1 MGEHAQEQIF
11 RFLVDGEGEPQA
23 LRNAD
28 LDLRAR
34 TIAAALQERFP
45 AGERALIMCPAGLDY
60 VTSFFACLYADVVAV
75 PVYPPDPAFPMRT
88 LPRLT
93 AVVEDAEPA
102 VVLAPAATIAM
113 VDRFAEH
120 APALRDIVW
129 LAVDDIDTAA
139 ADGWRHPG
147 TTRDDL
153 AFLQYTSGSTSSPK
167 GVMVSHGNLMHNI
180 SEMNRQFFGND
191 PDQHMVSWL
200 PPFHDLGLIMGLL
213 TPAYGGYPVTFM
225 SPYSFLKRPLR
236 WLRAISDTGATASPA
251 PNFAYDLAVAKV
263 TEQDRR
269 TLDLS
274 TWRVALNG
282 AEPVR
287 GQTMDRFSRTFAECG
302 FRPVTHAPSYGLAE
316 ATLVV
321 STGDPAAEP
330 VHRDLRAEA
339 LLGGTAEDAAPGE
352 AARNLPSCGVSLK
365 DQKVVVVDPHT
376 RAALPA
382 GRVGELWVAGP
393 SVAHGYWRRAEATEE
408 TFRAR
413 LDTGEGPFLRTGD
426 LGFADGDQIYVTG
439 RIKDVVIVAG
449 RNHYPQ
455 DIERTVESAD
465 PGLREGCGV
474 AGAREIDGEERLI
487 VVQEYRGSRSPED
500 RARVIDAIRAE
511 VVREHGLQPHIVALA
526 RTGTVPKTSS
536 GKLQRAACVDA
547 LLAGEA
553 QPLALWRADDTGPAP
568 TDRTAPDAATGV
580 PADRTAPDANTS
592 VPSGRLA
599 PNPATGLLAD
609 RTTPGTNT
617 GVPKDQPAPD
627 TNTSVPPG
635 RPAPNP
641 ATGLLADRTTPG
653 TDTGVPEDRPAP
665 DADTSAPA
673 GRTAPDADTGAPARP
688 APDVGE
694 VTAWLREALAA
705 VTGRVAASVDPDL
718 PFAAHGLRS
727 VELVSLVGELERRF
741 GCSLDSGVVWAHP
754 TVAKLAAHL
763 AGTAPGSPAA
773 AAPAAEPATTLTA
786 PAPPAAP
793 SPRAAWPGADEPV
806 AIIGIGCRFPGGAN
820 GPDSFWHL
828 LSEGRDAV
836 TEVPADRWSTEE
848 FTDDDPA
855 APGRTTSR
863 WGGFVDGVDRFDSDF
878 FGISRQEAA
887 RMDPQQRLLAEVSFE
902 ALENAGVPT
911 GSLAG
916 SRTGVFIGI
925 STFDH
930 ATGQLSELDAI
941 DAYTGTGSALS
952 IAANRLSY
960 LLDLR
965 GPSMAV
971 DSACSS
977 SLVAVLQACAS
988 LHRGE
993 CDLAVAGGVNL
1004 VLSPAFAINFSK
1016 AGVMSAEGR
1025 CKPFDASADGY
1036 VRSEGA
1042 GVVILKP
1049 LGRALAD
1056 GDPVHAVIRGG
1067 AVNQDGASNGLMA
1080 PNPRAQEAVVR
1091 AAHARAGVR
1100 AADIAYVEAH
1110 GTGTILGDP
1119 IEAKALGAVLGEGRA
1134 ADRPCLIGSVKSNLG
1149 HMEAAAG
1156 IGGLIKTALMVRH
1169 RTVPP
1174 TLHYRT
1180 PNPHIPF
1187 DDLPLRVAHT
1197 RQPWPDTAGPA
1208 LAGVSSFGFGGTNA
1222 HLVVEEPPPPAV
1234 TARPAAEGSALLTVS
1249 ARDEGALR
1257 DLAARYAGKLTA
1269 ATPVGAFAA
1278 AAAVRR
1284 THHEHRLA
1292 CVGADAAE
1300 LRTALHAFGR
1310 GESAPGLSTGVR
1322 RAGLE
1327 SKPVFVFSG
1336 QGPRWW
1342 PLPAEFLTGDLSG
1355 ERAFRAA
1362 LERADTLLRRHTDW
1376 SLLDELAAGP
1386 ARSRLLDTAVG
1397 QPALVAVQVA
1407 LAALWRSWGIEPAA
1421 VVGHSVGEIAA
1432 AHVAGAIS
1440 LEDALLIAL
1449 HRGTVLHAATG
1460 KGRMAVVG
1468 VSLEEARTLLA
1479 ERAPGPVWIAA
1490 ANSPGSTVFSGEN
1503 GALVEFAKSLADDG
1517 LYSKVLE
1524 SVGFASHCPLMEPVA
1539 AELGRVLAPL
1549 RPGPTTIPMISTGT
1563 GEFVPGDRLDAGY
1576 WAANLT
1582 RPVLFDTAVATLAG
1596 TGHNVFVEV
1605 TPHPMLTDAV
1615 TERLAD
1621 HDDAVAVSSLRRD
1634 QPGRATVLAELGRL
1648 YTAGHQVDWARV
1660 HGPAGPM
1667 ADLPTYPWQHGRDW
1681 REERP
1686 ARRSAHR
1693 GHPVLR
1699 ARTESALAPHAVH
1712 WSAPVDLAGFPYLRD
1727 HQVGGSPVLP
1737 AALVLDAALA
1747 AARTR
1752 LGDGAVLHDAAFTR
1766 LSVLPDEA
1774 EEATLQL
1781 ALVPA
1786 TADTATVKLFTRSGA
1801 DEEWAEAA
1809 SAGLRRTAPAAT
1821 AEPLAAVRARCA
1833 TPAPPEDHYTA
1844 LRRAGLAYGPA
1855 FQGIEELWRGRAEA
1869 VARLRERSA
1878 LTTDRGEHPV
1888 HPVVLDSALQVLSSA
1903 LDAQDQPLDATYV
1916 PVAVGGFTLVGDRAA
1931 PRWAHASV
1939 TAPHPSADTITGARV
1954 VLYDAEGAV
1963 VGEVTG
1969 ITLRRLDPAGAPDP
1983 RDEALLDLV
1992 WRPAPPPAAD
2002 RPAGDWLLFADRGRT
2017 TAGLTDAL
2025 RAHGATCRTV
2035 TAGPA
2040 YRKLDAHHYELDP
2053 GSRADI
2059 AALLA
2064 DLAASDIRPDGI
2076 VHASALDA
2084 GPPDDGGDPT
2094 PAGATGDACLPVL
2107 HLVQELAL
2115 AGQDPAPRLVLLTRG
2130 AQHVADGDEVNVGHA
2145 PLWGLARV
2153 IALEHT
2159 ELRSSVIDLDPAGP
2173 AEEAGPLLAEV
2184 LGSDDAQVAL
2194 RGGARLT
2201 PALRPWEHTGDARR
2215 PRPTWDFDAARDGN
2229 HHLLAARPG
2238 SLTSL
2243 RPTWWHRTPPAAGQ
2257 VEVEVTAAGLNFS
2270 DVLKAL
2276 DSYPGAEGVV
2286 PLGAECAG
2294 RIVAVGDGVTGRR
2307 VGDRVIAAAPGAMAA
2322 FITLDAR
2329 LVAPAPAGL
2338 DDEQAAAVPIAFLTA
2353 VHGLERLARLGEG
2366 ESVLIHSATGGVGL
2380 AALQVARRRGARVFA
2395 TAGTASKRELLRGL
2409 GVAHVMDSR
2418 TLDFADEIR
2427 ALTDGRGVD
2436 VVLNSSS
2443 GETLVRSLELVA
2455 PGGRFVEIGKRDIH
2469 DNSPIGLEFF
2479 KGNRAFLAVDLEQT
2493 IREEPARVAG
2503 LLADLVA
2510 GFDRGEFT
2518 ALPVTTH
2525 TFGDAPAAFTAMA
2538 KARHTGKL
2546 VLVPA
2551 AHEPVTTAADAA
2563 PVRPS
2568 GTYLI
2573 TGGLGALGLETARYL
2588 VDQGARHLVLA
2599 GRSAPGPQAGRAVA
2613 ALRER
2618 AEVVVAAADLSER
2631 RAVDDLLAR
2640 LAGSLPPLAG
2650 VVHAA
2655 GVLDDG
2661 LLTGLDGERFR
2672 SVAGPKSAAAWH
2684 LHRATLGRDLDFFV
2698 LYSSAAAVLG
2708 SASQGNYAA
2717 ASAFVDALAH
2727 HRRSLGLPA
2736 LSIDWGPWARIGLA
2750 ARPERGGALAARG
2763 IGSITPEQGIAALDR
2778 VLSSSAAQVCVLPL
2792 DRAKVRDHH
2801 GGGLLR
2807 TLVED
2812 HAGQAESAGGPGEE
2826 IRRSML
2832 AVEPG
2837 RRRRAVLTE
2846 HCRATA
2852 ARLIGADP
2860 ARVDTSAPLTGMGFD
2875 SLLSLELRKSLES
2888 SLRVKLPS
2896 TVTWRFPTLDAL
2908 VPYLADRMEIALDP
2922 GQDADGDRAAPSGG
2936 AAGPAPA
2943 RPAAG
2948 GTPDAAVDLDAM
2960 SAAELQALLMAKTT
2974 QIDEGAQR

>member
-1 MGEHAQEQIF
+1 MSGRDARSLVDHFRTVLGEHSQEQIF

-23 LRNAD
+23 LGNAE

-93 AVVEDAEPA
+93 AIVEDAEPA
-102 VVLAPAATIAM
+102 VVLAPAATIAL

-120 APALRDIVW
+120 APALRNIVW
-129 LAVDDIDTAA
+129 IAVDDIDTAA
-139 ADGWRHPG
+139 ADGWRAPG
-147 TTRDDL
+147 TERDDL

-236 WLRAISDTGATASPA
+236 WLRAISDVRATASPA
-251 PNFAYDLAVAKV
+251 PNFAYDLAVAKI
-263 TEQDRR
+263 TEQDRQ

-274 TWRVALNG
+274 SWRVALNG

-287 GQTMDRFSRTFAECG
+287 KQTMDRFSRTFAECG
-302 FRPVTHAPSYGLAE
+302 YRPTTHAPSYGLAE

-330 VHRDLRAEA
+330 VHRDLRTEA
-339 LLGGTAEDAAPGE
+339 LLAGVAETAGPGE
-352 AARNLPSCGVSLK
+352 AARNLPSCGISFQ
-365 DQKVVVVDPHT
+365 DQQVAVVDPQTH
-376 RAALPA
+376 AALPA

-393 SVAHGYWRRAEATEE
+393 SVARGYWRRPQATEE
-408 TFRAR
+408 TFRAH

-455 DIERTVESAD
+455 DIERTVESVD

-500 RARVIDAIRAE
+500 RARVIDAIRTE
-511 VVREHGLQPHIVALA
+511 VAHEHGLQPFIVALT

-536 GKLQRAACVDA
+536 GKLQRAACLDA
-547 LLAGEA
+547 LLAGTAE
-553 QPLALWRADDTGPAP
+553 PLALWRADEAKAGRVPEEAP
-568 TDRTAPDAATGV
+568 GA
-580 PADRTAPDANTS
+580 S
-592 VPSGRLA
+592 
-599 PNPATGLLAD
+599 
-609 RTTPGTNT
+609 
-617 GVPKDQPAPD
+617 KDV
-627 TNTSVPPG
+627 TE
-635 RPAPNP
+635 RPAPNAREIEQWLRQSLAA
-641 ATGLLADRTTPG
+641 ATGRQVATID
-653 TDTGVPEDRPAP
+653 
-665 DADTSAPA
+665 
-673 GRTAPDADTGAPARP
+673 
-688 APDVGE
+688 PDV
-694 VTAWLREALAA
+694 
-705 VTGRVAASVDPDL
+705 
-718 PFAAHGLRS
+718 PFAGYGLRS
-727 VELVSLVGELERRF
+727 VELVSIVGELEQH
-741 GCSLDSGVVWAHP
+741 LGVPLQPGIVWEHP
-754 TVAKLAAHL
+754 TAAKLAAHL
-763 AGTAPGSPAA
+763 AGSAADSPA
-773 AAPAAEPATTLTA
+773 PSLAEPATTLTA
-786 PAPPAAP
+786 PVPAAAP
-793 SPRAAWPGADEPV
+793 AGAAGQGADEPI
-806 AIIGIGCRFPGGAN
+806 AIIGIGCRFPGGVD
-820 GPDSFWHL
+820 GPDSFWQL
-828 LSEGRDAV
+828 LTEGRDAV

-848 FTDDDPA
+848 FTDADPA

-863 WGGFVDGVDRFDSDF
+863 WGGFVEGVDQFDSGF
-878 FGISRQEAA
+878 FGISQQEAA

-911 GSLAG
+911 ASLSG
-916 SRTGVFIGI
+916 TQTGVFIGI
-925 STFDH
+925 STFDY
-930 ATGQLSELDAI
+930 ATGQLNDLDAI

-977 SLVAVLQACAS
+977 SLVAVLQACTS
-988 LHRGE
+988 LSRGD

-1049 LGRALAD
+1049 LSRALAD

-1080 PNPRAQEAVVR
+1080 PNPKAQQAVVR

-1119 IEAKALGAVLGEGRA
+1119 IEAKALGGVLGDGRA

-1169 RTVPP
+1169 RMVPP
-1174 TLHYRT
+1174 TLHYRA

-1187 DDLPLRVAHT
+1187 DELPVRVADT
-1197 RQPWPDTAGPA
+1197 LQPWPATAAPA

-1222 HLVVEEPPPPAV
+1222 HLVVEEPPPAAAPAHS
-1234 TARPAAEGSALLTVS
+1234 PSEGAALLTVS
-1249 ARDEGALR
+1249 ARDEQALR
-1257 DLAARYAGKLTA
+1257 DLAARYADKLTG
-1269 ATPVGAFAA
+1269 ATPVRDVTA

-1292 CVGADAAE
+1292 CVGADAPE
-1300 LRTALHAFGR
+1300 LRTALAAFGR
-1310 GESAPGLSTGVR
+1310 GESVTGLSTGVR
-1322 RAGLE
+1322 RAGQQ

-1342 PLPAEFLTGDLSG
+1342 PLAAELLTGDLAA
-1355 ERAFRAA
+1355 EQAFSAV

-1376 SLLDELAAGP
+1376 SLLDQLAADP

-1397 QPALVAVQVA
+1397 QPALTAVQIA

-1449 HRGTVLHAATG
+1449 HRGTALHAATG
-1460 KGRMAVVG
+1460 KGRMAVAG
-1468 VSLEEARTLLA
+1468 VSLDEARTLLA

-1503 GALVEFAKSLADDG
+1503 DALETFAKSLADDG
-1517 LYSKVLE
+1517 LYCKVLE
-1524 SVGFASHCPLMEPVA
+1524 SVEFASHCPLMEPVA
-1539 AELGRVLAPL
+1539 SELWRVLAPL
-1549 RPGPTTIPMISTGT
+1549 RPRPTAIPMISTGT
-1563 GEFVPGDRLDAGY
+1563 GEIVPGDRLDAEY
-1576 WAANLT
+1576 WASNLT
-1582 RPVLFDTAVATLAG
+1582 RPVLFDTAVTALAD
-1596 TGHNVFVEV
+1596 TGHNVFVEAS
-1605 TPHPMLTDAV
+1605 PHPMLTDAV
-1615 TERLAD
+1615 TERLASY
-1621 HDDAVAVSSLRRD
+1621 DDGVAVSSLRRD
-1634 QPGRATVLAELGRL
+1634 QPGRATVLGELGRL
-1648 YTAGHQVDWARV
+1648 YTAGHQIDWRRV

-1667 ADLPTYPWQHGRDW
+1667 TDLPAYPWQRTRSW
-1681 REERP
+1681 RELRP
-1686 ARRSAHR
+1686 AGRSAHR
-1693 GHPVLR
+1693 GHPALR
-1699 ARTESALAPHAVH
+1699 ERTVSALSPHAVH
-1712 WSAPVDLAGFPYLRD
+1712 WSAPVDLAEFPYLTD

-1737 AALVLDAALA
+1737 AALMLDAALG
-1747 AARTR
+1747 AARDH
-1752 LGDGAVLHDAAFTR
+1752 LDDGAVLHDVAFTR
-1766 LSVLPDEA
+1766 LSVVPEQADGS
-1774 EEATLQL
+1774 TLQL
-1781 ALVPA
+1781 TLVPA
-1786 TADTATVKLFTRSGA
+1786 TADTATVRLFTRSGA
-1801 DEEWAEAA
+1801 GEDWTEAA
-1809 SAGLRRTAPAAT
+1809 RAGVRRTAPVAT
-1821 AEPLAAVRARCA
+1821 AEPLAPVRTRCA
-1833 TPAPPEDHYTA
+1833 TSVPSDEHYAA
-1844 LRRAGLAYGPA
+1844 LRHAGLAYGPA
-1855 FQGIEELWRGRAEA
+1855 FQGIEELWQGRAEA

-1878 LTTDRGEHPV
+1878 LTTDRGKHPV
-1888 HPVVLDSALQVLSSA
+1888 HPVVLDSALQVLSAA

-1916 PVAVGGFTLVGDRAA
+1916 PVAVGGFTLVGDQVA
-1931 PRWAHASV
+1931 PRWAHAAV
-1939 TAPHPSADTITGARV
+1939 TAPQPGADTITGARV
-1954 VLYDAEGAV
+1954 VLYDAEGAA
-1963 VGEVTG
+1963 VGEITDVT
-1969 ITLRRLDPAGAPDP
+1969 LQRLDRTETADP

-1992 WRPAPPPAAD
+1992 WRSTPAPAPALQQPP
-2002 RPAGDWLLFADRGRT
+2002 GSWLLFVDQART
-2017 TAGLTDAL
+2017 TAGLADAL

-2035 TAGPA
+2035 TTGPA
-2040 YRKLDAHHYELDP
+2040 YRKVGPDHYEIDP
-2053 GSRADI
+2053 GSREDI

-2064 DLAASDIRPDGI
+2064 DLTASGTGPDGI
-2076 VHASALDA
+2076 VHGWSLDIGLPEEGDGRPPASAAGDA
-2084 GPPDDGGDPT
+2084 G
-2094 PAGATGDACLPVL
+2094 LPVL
-2107 HLVQELAL
+2107 RLVQELAL

-2130 AQHVADGDEVNVGHA
+2130 AQHAADGDELNVGQA

-2153 IALEHT
+2153 IGLEHT
-2159 ELRSSVIDLDPAGP
+2159 ELRSSVIDLDPARP
-2173 AEEAGPLLAEV
+2173 AEEGALLLAEV
-2184 LGSDDAQVAL
+2184 LGSGDNDQVAL
-2194 RGGARLT
+2194 RGAVRLT
-2201 PALRPWEHTGDARR
+2201 PALQPWAPTDDPGQG
-2215 PRPTWDFDAARDGN
+2215 PRPAWNFDAARDGN

-2243 RPTWWHRTPPAAGQ
+2243 RPTWWHRTPPGPGQ

-2276 DSYPGAEGVV
+2276 GSYPGAEGVV

-2294 RIVAVGDGVTGRR
+2294 RVTAVGEGVSAPQ
-2307 VGDRVIAAAPGAMAA
+2307 VGDRVIAAGPGSMAA
-2322 FITLDAR
+2322 FITLDAQ
-2329 LVAPAPAGL
+2329 LVAPAPPAL

-2366 ESVLIHSATGGVGL
+2366 ESVLVHSATGGVGL

-2395 TAGTASKRELLRGL
+2395 TAGTPAKRDLLRGL
-2409 GVAHVMDSR
+2409 GVEHVMDSR
-2418 TLDFADEIR
+2418 TLDFAEEIR
-2427 ALTDGRGVD
+2427 ALTGGRGVD

-2443 GETLVRSLELVA
+2443 GEALVRSLDLVA
-2455 PGGRFVEIGKRDIH
+2455 PGGRFVEIGKRDIY
-2469 DNSPIGLEFF
+2469 DNSHIGLEFF
-2479 KGNRAFLAVDLEQT
+2479 KGNRAFMAVDLEHT
-2493 IREEPARVAG
+2493 IREEPERVAG
-2503 LLADLVA
+2503 LFADVVE

-2518 ALPVTTH
+2518 ALPITTH
-2525 TFGDAPAAFTAMA
+2525 PFADAPAAFTAMA

-2546 VLVPA
+2546 VLLPA
-2551 AHEPVTTAADAA
+2551 ANESVTTAVGAA

-2588 VDQGARHLVLA
+2588 VGQGARHVVLV
-2599 GRSAPGPQAGRAVA
+2599 GRNAPGPHAEAVLA
-2613 ALRER
+2613 ELRTR
-2618 AEVVVAAADLSER
+2618 AEVVVTAADVSR
-2631 RAVDDLLAR
+2631 RGAVDDLLAR
-2640 LAGSLPPLAG
+2640 LDGSLPPLAG

-2655 GVLDDG
+2655 GILDDG
-2661 LLTGLDGERFR
+2661 LLTGLAPERFR

-2684 LHRATLGRDLDFFV
+2684 LHQATSDRDLDFFV

-2736 LSIDWGPWARIGLA
+2736 LSIDWGPWAQIGLA
-2750 ARPERGGALAARG
+2750 AHPDRGGSLAARG
-2763 IGSITPEQGIAALDR
+2763 IESISPDQGIAALDR
-2778 VLSSSAAQVCVLPL
+2778 LLSSSAAQVCVLPL
-2792 DRAKVRDHH
+2792 DHERVRGHH

-2807 TLVED
+2807 TLVD
-2812 HAGQAESAGGPGEE
+2812 DGGQDTQGAAGPQDE
-2826 IRRSML
+2826 IRRLML

-2846 HCRATA
+2846 HGRAVA
-2852 ARLIGADP
+2852 ARVIGADP
-2860 ARVDTSAPLTGMGFD
+2860 ARIDTSAPITGMGFD

-2888 SLRVKLPS
+2888 SLGIQLPS
-2896 TVTWRFPTLDAL
+2896 TVTWRFPTIDAL
-2908 VPYLADRMEIALDP
+2908 VPYLADRMGIQLESHQEL
-2922 GQDADGDRAAPSGG
+2922 GGDRADPPAVP
-2936 AAGPAPA
+2936 AGPVPA
-2943 RPAAG
+2943 SSATENAHGIAA
-2948 GTPDAAVDLDAM
+2948 DESVDLDSM
-2960 SAAELQALLMAKTT
+2960 SAAELGALLMAKTT

>member
-1 MGEHAQEQIF
+1 MSGRDARSLVDHFRTVLGEHAQEQIF

-23 LRNAD
+23 LGNAD

-113 VDRFAEH
+113 LDRFAEH

-139 ADGWRHPG
+139 ADAWRDPG

-191 PDQHMVSWL
+191 PGQHMVSWL

-213 TPAYGGYPVTFM
+213 TPVYGGYPVTFM

-287 GQTMDRFSRTFAECG
+287 KQTMDRFSRTFAECG
-302 FRPVTHAPSYGLAE
+302 FRPTTHAPSYGLAE

-339 LLGGTAEDAAPGE
+339 LLGGAAQDAAPGE
-352 AARNLPSCGVSLK
+352 AARNLPSCGVSLR
-365 DQKVVVVDPHT
+365 DQKVVVVDPDTH
-376 RAALPA
+376 AALPA

-393 SVAHGYWRRAEATEE
+393 SVARGYWRRPEATEA

-413 LDTGEGPFLRTGD
+413 LGTGEGPFLRTGD
-426 LGFADGDQIYVTG
+426 LGFADGEQIYVTG

-536 GKLQRAACVDA
+536 GKLQRAACLDA
-547 LLAGEA
+547 LLSGQA
-553 QPLALWRADDTGPAP
+553 QPLALWRADEAGPGPAE
-568 TDRTAPDAATGV
+568 RTAPDAGV
-580 PADRTAPDANTS
+580 
-592 VPSGRLA
+592 
-599 PNPATGLLAD
+599 
-609 RTTPGTNT
+609 
-617 GVPKDQPAPD
+617 
-627 TNTSVPPG
+627 
-635 RPAPNP
+635 
-641 ATGLLADRTTPG
+641 
-653 TDTGVPEDRPAP
+653 
-665 DADTSAPA
+665 
-673 GRTAPDADTGAPARP
+673 PARP
-688 APDVGE
+688 APDAAE

-705 VTGRVAASVDPDL
+705 TTGREAASVDPDL
-718 PFAAHGLRS
+718 PFAAFGLRS

-741 GCSLDSGVVWAHP
+741 GFSLDSGIVWEHP
-754 TVAKLAAHL
+754 TAAKLAAHL
-763 AGTAPGSPAA
+763 AGTACASPAL
-773 AAPAAEPATTLTA
+773 PAAEPATTLTA
-786 PAPPAAP
+786 PTPATP
-793 SPRAAWPGADEPV
+793 SPRAAGPGADEPV
-806 AIIGIGCRFPGGAN
+806 AIIGIGCRFPGGVN
-820 GPDSFWHL
+820 GPDSFWTL
-828 LSEGRDAV
+828 LGEGRDAV

-848 FTDDDPA
+848 FTHDDPA

-863 WGGFVDGVDRFDSDF
+863 WGGFVDGADRFDSEF
-878 FGISRQEAA
+878 FGISQQEAA

-941 DAYTGTGSALS
+941 NAYTGTGSALS

-988 LHRGE
+988 LHRGD

-1036 VRSEGA
+1036 VRSEGV

-1049 LGRALAD
+1049 LARALAD

-1134 ADRPCLIGSVKSNLG
+1134 PGRPCLIGSVKSNLG

-1174 TLHYRT
+1174 TLHYRA

-1197 RQPWPDTAGPA
+1197 PQPWPDTAGPA

-1222 HLVVEEPPPPAV
+1222 HLVVEEPPPPA
-1234 TARPAAEGSALLTVS
+1234 APAGPAAEGSTLLTVS

-1257 DLAARYAGKLTA
+1257 DLAARYADKLTA
-1269 ATPVGAFAA
+1269 ATPMGAFTA

-1292 CVGADAAE
+1292 CVGADAAG
-1300 LRTALHAFGR
+1300 LRTALEAFGR
-1310 GESAPGLSTGVR
+1310 GESVTGLSTGVR

-1342 PLPAEFLTGDLSG
+1342 PLAAEFLTGDLAG

-1376 SLLDELAAGP
+1376 SLLDELAADP

-1460 KGRMAVVG
+1460 KGRMAVAG
-1468 VSLEEARTLLA
+1468 VSLEKAHTLLA
-1479 ERAPGPVWIAA
+1479 EHAPGPVWVAA

-1503 GALVEFAKSLADDG
+1503 DALVEFAKSLADDG
-1517 LYSKVLE
+1517 FYCKVLE

-1549 RPGPTTIPMISTGT
+1549 RPRPTTIPMISTGT

-1582 RPVLFDTAVATLAG
+1582 RPVLFDTAVSTLADA
-1596 TGHNVFVEV
+1596 GHNVFVEV

-1615 TERLAD
+1615 TERLASY
-1621 HDDAVAVSSLRRD
+1621 DDGVAVSSLRRD
-1634 QPGRATVLAELGRL
+1634 QPGRAAVLAELGRL
-1648 YTAGHQVDWARV
+1648 YTAGHQVDWTRV

-1667 ADLPTYPWQHGRDW
+1667 ADLPTYPWQHGRNW

-1712 WSAPVDLAGFPYLRD
+1712 WSAPLDLAEFPYLRD

-1737 AALVLDAALA
+1737 AALILDAALA
-1747 AARTR
+1747 AARTH
-1752 LGDGAVLHDAAFTR
+1752 LGPGAVLHDAAFTR
-1766 LSVLPDEA
+1766 LSVLPEQAD
-1774 EEATLQL
+1774 EATLQL

-1801 DEEWAEAA
+1801 GEEWAEAA
-1809 SAGLRRTAPAAT
+1809 SAGLRRTGPACT

-1833 TPAPPEDHYTA
+1833 TPVPAEEHYTA

-1869 VARLRERSA
+1869 VARLREQSA

-1888 HPVVLDSALQVLSSA
+1888 HPAVLDSAVQVLSSA
-1903 LDAQDQPLDATYV
+1903 LDAQDQPLETTYV
-1916 PVAVGGFTLVGDRAA
+1916 PVAVGGFTLVGDRTA
-1931 PRWAHASV
+1931 PRWAHATV
-1939 TAPHPSADTITGARV
+1939 TAPHPAADTITGARV

-1969 ITLRRLDPAGAPDP
+1969 ITLRRLDPADASDP

-1992 WRPAPPPAAD
+1992 WRPAPPPATG
-2002 RPAGDWLLFADRGRT
+2002 RPPGDWLLFADRGRT
-2017 TAGLTDAL
+2017 TAGLGDAL

-2035 TAGPA
+2035 TTGPA
-2040 YRKLDAHHYELDP
+2040 YRKLDADHYELDP
-2053 GSRADI
+2053 GSREDI

-2064 DLAASDIRPDGI
+2064 DLAASGIRPDGI
-2076 VHASALDA
+2076 VHASSLDA
-2084 GPPDDGGDPT
+2084 GPPGDGGETT
-2094 PAGATGDACLPVL
+2094 PASATGDTCLPVL
-2107 HLVQELAL
+2107 HLVQELGL

-2159 ELRSSVIDLDPAGP
+2159 ELRSSVIDLDPAAP
-2173 AEEAGPLLAEV
+2173 AEEAGLLVAEV

-2194 RGGARLT
+2194 RGTARLT

-2215 PRPTWDFDAARDGN
+2215 PRPTWDFDATRDGN

-2257 VEVEVTAAGLNFS
+2257 VEVQVTAAGLNFS

-2294 RIVAVGDGVTGRR
+2294 RIVAVGDGVTGHR
-2307 VGDRVIAAAPGAMAA
+2307 VGDRVIAAAPGSMAA
-2322 FITLDAR
+2322 FITLDAQ

-2338 DDEQAAAVPIAFLTA
+2338 EDEQAAAVPIAFLTA

-2395 TAGTASKRELLRGL
+2395 TAGTAPKRELLRGL
-2409 GVAHVMDSR
+2409 GVEHVMDSR

-2427 ALTDGRGVD
+2427 ALTGGRGVD

-2455 PGGRFVEIGKRDIH
+2455 PGGRFVEIGKRDIY

-2493 IREEPARVAG
+2493 IREEPARVAD
-2503 LLADLVA
+2503 LLADLVR

-2525 TFGDAPAAFTAMA
+2525 TFGDAPTAFTAMA

-2546 VLVPA
+2546 VLAPA
-2551 AHEPVTTAADAA
+2551 AHEAVTTAADAA

-2588 VDQGARHLVLA
+2588 VDQGARHVVLA
-2599 GRSAPGPQAGRAVA
+2599 GRSAPGPRAEQAVA

-2618 AEVVVAAADLSER
+2618 AQVVVAAADLSER
-2631 RAVDDLLAR
+2631 GAVEDLLAR
-2640 LAGSLPPLAG
+2640 LEDSLPPLAG

-2661 LLTGLDGERFR
+2661 LLTGLDRERFR
-2672 SVAGPKSAAAWH
+2672 SVFGPKSAAAWH
-2684 LHRATLGRDLDFFV
+2684 LHQATLGRDLDFFV

-2763 IGSITPEQGIAALDR
+2763 IESITPERGIAALDR
-2778 VLSSSAAQVCVLPL
+2778 ILSSSAAQVCVLPL
-2792 DRAKVRDHH
+2792 DRATVRDHH
-2801 GGGLLR
+2801 GGGLLS
-2807 TLVED
+2807 TLVQD
-2812 HAGQAESAGGPGEE
+2812 QDGQAQSASGPGEE

-2837 RRRRAVLTE
+2837 RRRRAVLSE
-2846 HCRATA
+2846 HCRTTA

-2860 ARVDTSAPLTGMGFD
+2860 ARIDTSAPLTGMGFD

-2888 SLRVKLPS
+2888 SLRVTLPS

-2922 GQDADGDRAAPSGG
+2922 GRVADEGRAAPSGG
-2936 AAGPAPA
+2936 AAGPAPV
-2943 RPAAG
+2943 RPAAENA
-2948 GTPDAAVDLDAM
+2948 PDAAVDLDAM